1 MDGRDLDTA
10 TTHTSRTSAAESALA
25 KSCQNQLVVACM
37 MFAEV
42 SAQRRQR
49 SINVVLEPLRTWF
62 EDQAHCLRSV
72 ASSLHWMQA
81 QLKGSFFATL
91 GLIGGSIAEEH
102 SMKHVGIT
110 CPGFNPHVPPQEFT
124 EMELQEEDWLCSGM
138 ADLAMAAIGA
148 RLSRCSFMLY
158 GWSCRSCLWLDAN
171 PDMVAAE
178 METFKA
184 EWLQFEDLKL
194 HSLAGFSDITARSQ
208 FRHVCVEQLVAACHE
223 GGWNTQPTAQLK
235 DSIYHIH
242 IMCTPC
248 L

>member
-1 MDGRDLDTA
+1 MDGRDMQTA
-10 TTHTSRTSAAESALA
+10 TTSTSRTSAAESALA

-49 SINVVLEPLRTWF
+49 SINVVLEPLRMWF
-62 EDQAHCLRSV
+62 EEQAHCLRSV
-72 ASSLHWMQA
+72 GASLQWMQA

-102 SMKHVGIT
+102 SMRHVGIT
-110 CPGFNPHVPPQEFT
+110 CPGFSPQVPPQQFT

-158 GWSCRSCLWLDAN
+158 GWSCRSCLWLDDAN

-178 METFKA
+178 MLAFRA
-184 EWLQFEDLKL
+184 EWVQFKDLQQK
-194 HSLAGFSDITARSQ
+194 SPAGFSDINARSQ
-208 FRHVCVEQLVAACHE
+208 FRHVCVEQLAAACRE
-223 GGWNTQPTAQLK
+223 AGWHPQPTAKLK
-235 DSIYHIH
+235 DSIVS
-242 IMCTPC
+242 
-248 L
+248 